1 MVNLIDGKLLDSEL
15 KVFKTTCKIITSL
28 QQLGILY
35 RKLWVLVSVVLGFER
50 SLLGN
55 AKVGGLVWCKFC
67 QLHAQMIQV
76 KCSDFLVQLE
86 TFTNKVIDEQTKIYK
101 YFIYADFI
109 L

>member
-1 MVNLIDGKLLDSEL
+1 M
-15 KVFKTTCKIITSL
+15 
-28 QQLGILY
+28 
-35 RKLWVLVSVVLGFER
+35 WVLVSVVLGFER

-55 AKVGGLVWCKFC
+55 AKVGGLVWRKFC

-86 TFTNKVIDEQTKIYK
+86 TFTNEVIDKQTKIYK
-101 YFIYADFI
+101 YFILADFI